1 MPADRSSL
9 YFVLQPPAAAPA
21 SATPPLLVLL
31 HGYGSHEQD
40 LMGLVP
46 QLDPRLL
53 VASARAPQALDMGGF
68 AWFPVE
74 FTPFGLSLR
83 YEEAEAARDQV
94 VALVRALQ
102 QEHEIAPERTFL
114 LGFSQGASM
123 ALSAALQHPELVA
136 GVVSLS
142 GLYAKQ
148 MVPDQ
153 GPEKLRG
160 LPVLMT
166 HGRHDPLILI
176 RQARESRELLAAL
189 PVDLTYREYDM
200 GHEIDGECLTD
211 LRAWLAE
218 RLDAA
223 PPS

>member
-9 YFVLQPPAAAPA
+9 HFVLRPPAGAPPPEN
-21 SATPPLLVLL
+21 PPLLLLL

-40 LMGLVP
+40 LMGLAP
-46 QLDPRLL
+46 QLDPRFL

-83 YEEAEAARDQV
+83 HEEAEAARDQV
-94 VALVRALQ
+94 VTLVRALQ
-102 QEHEIAPERTFL
+102 QQHGIAPGRTYL

-142 GLYAKQ
+142 GLFATQ

-153 GPEKLRG
+153 GPETLRG

-166 HGRHDPLILI
+166 HGRQDPLILI
-176 RQARESRELLAAL
+176 GQARKSRELLAAL

-200 GHEIDGECLTD
+200 GHEIDWECLTD
-211 LRAWLAE
+211 LRAWLGE
-218 RLDAA
+218 RLDGF
-223 PPS
+223 